1 MRKDIRFTI
10 CLVAIILLALLCIYS
25 FLADKE
31 EEGDK
36 KPGDEGVTV
45 VPTQRVIILPNGDDK
60 NLVLDTV
67 RYYTVKLSS
76 RKIESVEAAV
86 GQGVEVSPKLISEYI
101 TDSLEDEEID
111 LNILGIEQKD
121 GVCIIDFDDEIVKI
135 AKKDPNIEKL
145 ILDAYSMSIVD
156 NCSDVDGVS
165 FRINGKAYRT
175 DNLTL
180 KDQEVY
186 LKK

>member
-1 MRKDIRFTI
+1 MKKDIRFTI

-25 FLADKE
+25 FLVDKE
-31 EEGDK
+31 DERDK
-36 KPGDEGVTV
+36 NPGDEEVTV
-45 VPTQRVIILPNGDDK
+45 VPTQRVIILPDGENK
-60 NLVLDTV
+60 KLVLDTV
-67 RYYTVKLSS
+67 RYYAVKLSGG
-76 RKIESVEAAV
+76 KIESVEAAV

-121 GVCIIDFDDEIVKI
+121 GICIIDFDDEIVKI

-145 ILDAYSMSIVD
+145 ILDAYSMSIID
-156 NCSDVDGVS
+156 NCKEIDGVS
-165 FRINGKAYRT
+165 FRINGKPYST